1 MVNEREFEGKDLEEA
16 LHTAAEALGI
26 DEPDLDYK
34 IIEQGR
40 RGLFG
45 VGAKSVRI
53 AVMPP
58 LAAPPDPLAAA
69 ELLGSVDQ
77 GQRKRRDSNRGPR
90 REGKRERKP
99 DQKREG
105 KRERKPDPK
114 REGTRERKSDPKRE
128 SRRGPKRER
137 RREPRRESRPRP
149 RPKTTATGEPLPL
162 APHSAEVEGTLQ
174 QMLGMMGMDVQA
186 LAVGSDNGVAIE
198 LDGKD
203 RKLLT
208 QKDGELI
215 NALQFLINRM
225 ARRAWPEAGRI
236 HLSCDG
242 HRKERDDDL
251 VELTREVAHQVKRTG
266 KSKRLHPMNAYERR
280 LVHLTVREFDQLGSR
295 SEGNGHL
302 KRVKIYR
309 QAVKA
314 EVETEPEAEAEPE
327 VKAEV

>member
-1 MVNEREFEGKDLEEA
+1 MVKEREFEGKDLEEA

-26 DEPDLDYK
+26 DEPELDYK

-53 AVMPP
+53 CVMPP
-58 LAAPPDPLAAA
+58 LAAPPDPMDAA
-69 ELLGSVDQ
+69 ELLGAVGQ
-77 GQRKRRDSNRGPR
+77 GQRKKRDGKRGP
-90 REGKRERKP
+90 KREAKREHKP
-99 DQKREG
+99 DQKRE
-105 KRERKPDPK
+105 P
-114 REGTRERKSDPKRE
+114 
-128 SRRGPKRER
+128 RRGPKRDR
-137 RREPRRESRPRP
+137 QRQPRREAKPQPRSRPKP
-149 RPKTTATGEPLPL
+149 EPTGEPLPL

-174 QMLGMMGMDVQA
+174 QMLEMMGMDVKA
-186 LAVGSDNGVAIE
+186 VAVGSDDGVAIE
-198 LDGKD
+198 LGGKD

-215 NALQFLINRM
+215 HALQFLVNRM

-236 HLSCDG
+236 HLTCDG
-242 HRKERDDDL
+242 HRKRRDDDL
-251 VELTREVAHQVKRTG
+251 VELTREVSQQVKRTG
-266 KSKRLHPMNAYERR
+266 RTKRLHPMNAYERR

-309 QAVKA
+309 QAQR
-314 EVETEPEAEAEPE
+314 AEA
-327 VKAEV
+327 